1 MSLNKIEFLEEIK
14 SELVNQ
20 KIGEIELFSSKK
32 KTQFPLVVI
41 NYGVIRQENSAIDSS
56 RKIKYIVAPIVIEI
70 YTKEIKTCYEIEQKI
85 IDCIQNSKK
94 LKNLQ
99 LENSMQIP
107 NLDKSIYRWR
117 ISYNAT
123 INYENNGII

>member
-41 NYGVIRQENSAIDSS
+41 NYGVIRQENSTIDSS
-56 RKIKYIVAPIVIEI
+56 RKIKYIVTPIVIEI
-70 YTKEIKTCYEIEQKI
+70 YTKEIKTCYGIEQKI